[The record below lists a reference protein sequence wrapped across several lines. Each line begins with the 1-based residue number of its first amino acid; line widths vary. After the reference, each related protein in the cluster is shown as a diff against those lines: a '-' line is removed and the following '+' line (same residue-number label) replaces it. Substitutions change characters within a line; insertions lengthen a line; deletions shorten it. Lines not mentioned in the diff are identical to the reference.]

1 MTRIKELPA
10 ILADQIAAGEVVE
23 RPASVV
29 KELIENAIDAQ
40 STQIDVYVADSG
52 LSLIKVIDNGQ
63 GIAADEL
70 ELAFRRHSTSKLHDK
85 SGLFKIKTLG
95 FRGEALPSIASVA
108 DVTLK
113 TAMTDGQGMEI
124 EIRGGQQ
131 VDKKIIARPQ
141 GTEVIVKALFYNTP
155 ARLKYL
161 KSPQTELAVISDI
174 VDRLAL
180 GHPEIA
186 FSLHNNER
194 ALLQTAGNSNLQQT
208 ISAIYGVKNAQQM
221 LSVHAN
227 DLDFTID
234 GFVSL
239 PKLTRATKNYITL
252 LLNGRYIRNY
262 QLANAVI
269 KGYGSKLM
277 VGRYPLAVVAL
288 KLDPVLVDVNV
299 HPTKQEVRISKE
311 KQLCELIKTAIYQRL
326 ATENLIPDALDN
338 FKSAPTSLDFAD
350 LDAKLNE
357 TSQQYHHQ
365 DQPIVVT
372 NQALKS
378 QQPTKEMA
386 TKTSVTAAS
395 MSAAKKA
402 IIIEKRQDLTEKL
415 KNWDQKYQNKRVL
428 EEPQVAVNSKTTM
441 VTASEQSE
449 PIKKRFPDLRYLAQI
464 HDTYLLAEA
473 EDGFYL
479 IDQHAAQERCKYEYF
494 RVAMGEVAKD
504 QQSLLVPLVLDYST
518 SDALIIQKNIAKLAE
533 VGVQL
538 EEFGQNSFIIHQ
550 HPTWFEDGK
559 EETMI
564 REMIDCLLRDGK
576 ISIAAFREQT
586 AINMS
591 CRLSI
596 KAHHHLD
603 DRQARALLSQLAEC
617 ENPFNCPHGRPVLI
631 HFSKSAL
638 EKMFKRIQDPHQS
651 QRNQL

>member
-1 MTRIKELPA
+1 MTKIKELPA

-29 KELIENAIDAQ
+29 KELVENAIDAQ
-40 STQIDVYVADSG
+40 STQIDIYVADSG

-85 SGLFKIKTLG
+85 NGLFKIRTLG

-131 VDKKIIARPQ
+131 LDKKIIARPQ
-141 GTEVIVKALFYNTP
+141 GTEVMVRSLFYNTP

-186 FSLHNNER
+186 LSLHNNKR
-194 ALLQTAGNSNLQQT
+194 VLLQTAGNNNLQQT

-221 LSVHAN
+221 LPVHAN
-227 DLDFTID
+227 DLDFAVE

-262 QLANAVI
+262 QLTNAVI

-277 VGRYPLAVVAL
+277 VGRYPMAIIAL

-311 KQLCELIKTAIYQRL
+311 KQLCELIQTTIYQRL
-326 ATENLIPDALDN
+326 ATENLIPDALAD
-338 FKSAPTSLDFAD
+338 FKAGSTSLNFAD

-357 TSQQYHHQ
+357 TSQQYRYQ
-365 DQPIVVT
+365 DQAPVVT
-372 NQALKS
+372 KQSLKS
-378 QQPTKEMA
+378 QQSAEK
-386 TKTSVTAAS
+386 K
-395 MSAAKKA
+395 AAKTPIIATEADKT
-402 IIIEKRQDLTEKL
+402 IIIEKRQDLTDKL
-415 KNWDQKYQNKRVL
+415 KNWDQKYQNSQVL
-428 EEPQVAVNSKTTM
+428 EDPQATVNSKLKTITTGP
-441 VTASEQSE
+441 A
-449 PIKKRFPDLRYLAQI
+449 KKRFPDLRYLVQI

-479 IDQHAAQERCKYEYF
+479 VDQHAAQERCKYEYF
-494 RVAMGEVAKD
+494 RVAMGKVAKD
-504 QQSLLVPLVLDYST
+504 QQALLVPLVLDYST

-603 DRQARALLSQLAEC
+603 DRQAQALLSQLAEC
-617 ENPFNCPHGRPVLI
+617 ENPFNCPHGRPVLV
-631 HFSKSAL
+631 HFSQTAV